1 MQPDLESLYITRE
14 ELKNITGIHHLDL
27 KAYEK
32 LKYPRLALSVMIG
45 EYVQQILFLG
55 WGLIPIGYL
64 IKWKWFRKRQ
74 KNLFDE
80 VDKYNTVV
88 KAIDISDRLEAAGN
102 KGASLRDREKIIAAL
117 KHTRENLMCALKTER
132 ILRENK
138 KLIARNPELFANNL
152 TVSQSLQIIEEAN
165 EPGRLLSEALQVAV
179 GVQEEMKDLEEEQ
192 N

>member
-32 LKYPRLALSVMIG
+32 LKYPRLALSLMIG

-80 VDKYNTVV
+80 VDRYNAVV
-88 KAIDISDRLEAAGN
+88 KAIEISDRLEAAGN
-102 KGASLRDREKIIAAL
+102 K
-117 KHTRENLMCALKTER
+117 
-132 ILRENK
+132 
-138 KLIARNPELFANNL
+138 
-152 TVSQSLQIIEEAN
+152 
-165 EPGRLLSEALQVAV
+165 
-179 GVQEEMKDLEEEQ
+179 
-192 N
+192 

>member
-55 WGLIPIGYL
+55 WGLIPLGYL

-80 VDKYNTVV
+80 VDKYNTVL
-88 KAIDISDRLEAAGN
+88 KAIDINDRLESAGN
-102 KGASLRDREKIIAAL
+102 KGASLSDREKIIAAL
-117 KHTRENLMCALKTER
+117 KHNRENLMCALKTER

-138 KLIARNPELFANNL
+138 KLIARNPELFVNNL
-152 TVSQSLQIIEEAN
+152 TVSQSLQLVEEAN
-165 EPGRLLSEALQVAV
+165 EQGRLLSEALQVAV
-179 GVQEEMKDLEEEQ
+179 GVQEEMKELEEEQ

>member
-32 LKYPRLALSVMIG
+32 LKYPRLTLSVMIG

-102 KGASLRDREKIIAAL
+102 KGASLSDREKIIAAL

-165 EPGRLLSEALQVAV
+165 EQGRLLSEALQVAV

>member
-14 ELKNITGIHHLDL
+14 ELKNITDIHHLDL

-32 LKYPRLALSVMIG
+32 LKYPRLTLSVMIG

-64 IKWKWFRKRQ
+64 IKWKCFRKRQ

-165 EPGRLLSEALQVAV
+165 EQGRLLSEALQVAV
-179 GVQEEMKDLEEEQ
+179 GVQEEMKDLE
-192 N
+192 

>member
-165 EPGRLLSEALQVAV
+165 EQGRLLSEALQVAV

>member
-64 IKWKWFRKRQ
+64 IKWKWFKKRQ

-102 KGASLRDREKIIAAL
+102 KGASLSDREKIIAAL

-165 EPGRLLSEALQVAV
+165 EQGRLLSEALQVAV

>member
-32 LKYPRLALSVMIG
+32 LKYPRLALSLMIG

-80 VDKYNTVV
+80 VDRYNAVV
-88 KAIDISDRLEAAGN
+88 KAIEISDRLEAAGN
-102 KGASLRDREKIIAAL
+102 KGASLKGREKAIAAL
-117 KHTRENLMCALKTER
+117 KQTRDSLICALKTER

-138 KLIARNPELFANNL
+138 KFIAGTTELFDNNL
-152 TVSQSLQIIEEAN
+152 TTLQALQVNEEAS
-165 EPGRLLSEALQVAV
+165 EHRRLLGEALQIAV
-179 GVQEEMKDLEEEQ
+179 GVQEEMKKLEE
-192 N
+192 

>member
-74 KNLFDE
+74 KNLLDE

-88 KAIDISDRLEAAGN
+88 KAIDISDRLETAGN

-165 EPGRLLSEALQVAV
+165 EQGRLLSEALQVAV

>member
-32 LKYPRLALSVMIG
+32 LKYPRLTLSVMIG

-165 EPGRLLSEALQVAV
+165 EQGRLLSEALQVAV